1 MESYLF
7 DTLNFFNPFTPLNS
21 LGTLK
26 ALNALNA
33 LNAFNAF
40 NALNALNTLNTLN
53 SFIVYLSFFNVNT
66 SVLIMR
72 NSDKNLIVTAHQVIG
87 AGLNRQKSLCSP

>member
-33 LNAFNAF
+33 LNAF